1 MALKIYP
8 SQLKDLFVEI
18 FSLSNSFIHIS
29 GSLPFLME
37 IAGRKY
43 YVYIKNISSAYFKD
57 RPDTTRAQLPAKEDF
72 NEISKSSIP
81 FIFLG
86 YDQIND
92 VVVCWNPKAVKE
104 RLNAMNNVSFYSRTY
119 FQEEVM
125 TDEFKS
131 AYLTNGDK
139 LILFKRRNLVDFFL
153 HLDTFFTEDSPNK
166 QEDTLIQDIQESG
179 KLTELT
185 DTIVINKILPALK
198 ENRVLEAITICMNH
212 YDGQFNDM
220 KLRDWSQLVRKFHSE
235 Q

>member
-1 MALKIYP
+1 MTSKIYP
-8 SQLKDLFVEI
+8 SQLKDLFVEV
-18 FSLSNSFIHIS
+18 FSLSNSFVHIS

-72 NEISKSSIP
+72 DKISESSIP

-86 YDQIND
+86 YDQAND

-119 FQEEVM
+119 FQEEVLL
-125 TDEFKS
+125 DEFKS

-153 HLDTFFTEDSPNK
+153 HLDTFFSESSINPQK
-166 QEDTLIQDIQESG
+166 EILIPDVLVSG
-179 KLTELT
+179 KLIELT
-185 DTIVINKILPALK
+185 EPAIINKILPILK
-198 ENRVLEAITICMNH
+198 ENRILEAITICMNY
-212 YDGQFNDM
+212 YDGQFSDM
-220 KLRDWSQLVRKFHSE
+220 KLRDWSQLVRKFHDN

>member
-1 MALKIYP
+1 MTSKIYP
-8 SQLKDLFVEI
+8 SQLKDLFVEV
-18 FSLSNSFIHIS
+18 FSQSNRFVHIS
-29 GSLPFLME
+29 GSMPFLME
-37 IAGRKY
+37 VAGRKY

-86 YDQIND
+86 YDQVND

-125 TDEFKS
+125 ADEFKS
-131 AYLTNGDK
+131 AYLSNGDK
-139 LILFKRRNLVDFFL
+139 LILFKRRNLISFFVQ
-153 HLDTFFTEDSPNK
+153 LDIFFTDSTPTQ
-166 QEDTLIQDIQESG
+166 QEDTLIQEVQEPG
-179 KLTELT
+179 KLSELT
-185 DTIVINKILPALK
+185 DPIIINKILPILK
-198 ENRVLEAITICMNH
+198 ENRILEAITICMNY
-212 YDGQFNDM
+212 YDGQYNDM
-220 KLRDWSQLVRKFHSE
+220 KLRDWSQLVRRFHSE

>member
-1 MALKIYP
+1 MTSKIYP
-8 SQLKDLFVEI
+8 SQLKDLFIEV
-18 FSLSNSFIHIS
+18 FSQSNSFVHIS
-29 GSLPFLME
+29 GSMPFLME
-37 IAGRKY
+37 VAGRKY

-86 YDQIND
+86 YDQVND

-125 TDEFKS
+125 IDEFKS

-139 LILFKRRNLVDFFL
+139 LILFKRKNLVGFFT
-153 HLDTFFTEDSPNK
+153 HFDTFFSENSVNTPEKIPS
-166 QEDTLIQDIQESG
+166 QDLPVSG
-179 KLTELT
+179 KLIELT
-185 DTIVINKILPALK
+185 DPIIMNQIVPILK
-198 ENRVLEAITICMNH
+198 ENRILEAITICMNY
-212 YDGQFNDM
+212 YDGQFSDM
-220 KLRDWSQLVRKFHSE
+220 KLRDWSQLVRKFHDN